1 MKKLAL
7 TLTIVLV
14 GSASAQQGT
23 MPAHSSPAPASQPP
37 SSNSVLAGANSHDPS
52 TRKSRELLEKMIA
65 ALGSDAY
72 LSYSSMT
79 QEGRSYSFWQGQP
92 NSAGVRFWRFWHYPD
107 KDRVELTKQRDV
119 IYIYN
124 GDNGYELTFKGTAK
138 MDAKELDNYL
148 RARHYSM
155 ESITRVWLKDPATLI
170 LYSGTAIADQNLVN
184 LVTLVNKNNESVTI
198 GIDPNTNLPLKKTF
212 DYRDSD
218 GLKSTDDE
226 IFANY
231 RLIQGIQT
239 PLTISRFH
247 NGMQTGQRFL
257 SVVQYNVPIPDSM
270 FEAKATYDMYK
281 LPPKKK

>member
-7 TLTIVLV
+7 TITVV
-14 GSASAQQGT
+14 
-23 MPAHSSPAPASQPP
+23 
-37 SSNSVLAGANSHDPS
+37 VLAGSVWAQQSTSPAAASSASGNSALAPATSQDPN
-52 TRKSRELLEKMIA
+52 TLKARDLLQKMIA
-65 ALGSDAY
+65 ALGGDAY
-72 LSYSSMT
+72 LNYTTMT
-79 QEGRSYSFWQGQP
+79 QQGRSYSFWQGQP
-92 NSAGVRFWRFWHYPD
+92 NSAGLVFWRFWRYPD

-119 IYIYN
+119 TYIYN
-124 GDNGYELTFKGTAK
+124 GDNGYEVTFKGTAK
-138 MDAKELDNYL
+138 MDPKDLDNYL

-155 ESITRVWLKDPATLI
+155 EQVTRVWLKDPATLI
-170 LYSGTAIADQNLVN
+170 LYSGTAIADQNMVN
-184 LVTLVNKNNESVTI
+184 LVTLINKNNESVTL
-198 GIDPNTNLPLKKTF
+198 GIDINTNLPLKKTY

-231 RLIQGIQT
+231 RQVQGIQT

-247 NGMQTGQRFL
+247 NKMQTGQRFL
-257 SVVQYNVPIPDSM
+257 SVVEYNVPIAESM